1 MVKHVLQYLKGS
13 IDNGLLY
20 QRSTNGLS
28 IVGYSDSDW
37 ASCVESRRSTTGY
50 YFALNG
56 NGPPVSWKS
65 RKQQTVALSS
75 CEAEYMALSES
86 VQELCFLQMLM
97 SELIPVHLPIPIYG
111 DNQGSLDLVKNPI
124 VSNRT
129 KHIDVRHHF
138 IREKCASQLIEV
150 IHVGTSDNVA
160 DVFTKPLLKNKLKR
174 FKNML
179 FGNDLN

>member
-1 MVKHVLQYLKGS
+1 MVTGTHEPMKNVKYREVVGSLIYLMTCTRPDISWTVTRLSQKLENPGTPEWIMVKHVLQYLKGS

-97 SELIPVHLPIPIYG
+97 SELIPVHLPP
-111 DNQGSLDLVKNPI
+111 STFTLV
-124 VSNRT
+124 V
-129 KHIDVRHHF
+129 
-138 IREKCASQLIEV
+138 L
-150 IHVGTSDNVA
+150 G
-160 DVFTKPLLKNKLKR
+160 
-174 FKNML
+174 L
-179 FGNDLN
+179 FL